1 MKRIFIA
8 VKTEPGETLLR
19 IHSSL
24 RSLLAS
30 ERITWTDP
38 ANIHITLAFL
48 GETEDVLIKVVS
60 IMLKQ
65 KCTGFGDFSFSLK
78 GTGIFKNYRDPKV
91 IWIGI
96 EHSEELVKLYNEIN
110 GGLNDAGFKTE
121 VRPFRPH
128 ITLGRIK
135 SIKNPEAMRSA
146 LEKYKDAFIQEIQV
160 KEVILYESI
169 LKPTGPEYRVIGKF
183 ILKQT

>member
-8 VKTEPGETLLR
+8 VKTEPEETLLR

-24 RSLLAS
+24 RSVLGA

-38 ANIHITLAFL
+38 ANIHLTLAFL
-48 GETEDVLIKVVS
+48 GETEDVMIKVVS

-78 GTGIFKNYRDPKV
+78 GTGIFKNYLDPRV

-96 EHSEELVKLYNEIN
+96 GQSEKLVELNNEIN
-110 GGLNDAGFKTE
+110 IGLKDAGFKLE
-121 VRPFRPH
+121 VRPFKPH

-135 SIKNPEAMRSA
+135 SVKNPEALRSA
-146 LEKYKDAFIQEIQV
+146 LEKYKDTFIQEIQV

-169 LKPTGPEYRVIGKF
+169 LKPTGPVYKPEGKF
-183 ILKQT
+183 SLL